1 MAMIRPKDYDVE
13 RWMKVK
19 MPPTSGNDDSTDT
32 LFFFSGIAIFDP
44 LLMSGVGRDNSKD
57 QNTWVTYDVTDMR
70 VGPHWTAVEQVCPML
85 VAAAHD
91 QDNCDV
97 ADAMGYRIIKME
109 PPELV
114 DKNGIKRIELSLQ
127 LEVRGGTSGR
137 IPRLAY
143 TVSVL
148 GALSKEVGDE
158 GAFFGRRR

>member
-1 MAMIRPKDYDVE
+1 MAMIPSDYDVE
-13 RWMKVK
+13 RWMKVN
-19 MPPTSGNDDSTDT
+19 MPSTSGMDDKTNT

-44 LLMSGVGRDNSKD
+44 PMSGTGGDDSSD
-57 QNTWVTYDVTDMR
+57 QNTWVTHDVTDMR
-70 VGPHWTAVEQVCPML
+70 VGPHWEALEQVCPMV

-91 QDNCDV
+91 QDNCDE

-114 DKNGIKRIELSLQ
+114 EKNGIKRIELSLQ
-127 LEVRGGTSGR
+127 LEVRGGRSGR

-148 GALSKEVGDE
+148 GALSKEAGDE
-158 GAFFGRRR
+158 GLFFRRHR